1 MTIQLRKR
9 LHLHKEGNQYLNP
22 LAKIKVP
29 SLQKVLLKMFLLK
42 EVLEEDHLNLE
53 KDHLNLEK
61 DHNLINNKVLLQE
74 YLLLNKIHRVQKVHL
89 LLK

>member
-1 MTIQLRKR
+1 
-9 LHLHKEGNQYLNP
+9 
-22 LAKIKVP
+22 
-29 SLQKVLLKMFLLK
+29 MFLLK

-74 YLLLNKIHRVQKVHL
+74 DLLLNKIHRVQKVHL

>member
-1 MTIQLRKR
+1 
-9 LHLHKEGNQYLNP
+9 
-22 LAKIKVP
+22 
-29 SLQKVLLKMFLLK
+29 MFLLK
-42 EVLEEDHLNLE
+42 EVLEEDHLNLEKDHLNLE

-74 YLLLNKIHRVQKVHL
+74 DLLLNKIHRVQKVHL